1 MTRGRGSSGA
11 ARAPE
16 RGFTL
21 IEVMVALAIVA
32 FAFVALLGLHNRN
45 ILLVA
50 NGQQLAQA
58 TLRARELITQMELLE
73 GFPDEGTS
81 SGPIQ
86 GYPGFRWEREV
97 RSTALDAVREVRLRV
112 IWDDRI
118 PDACSL
124 IYYIRDNREPQA

>member
-1 MTRGRGSSGA
+1 MRRGRVAG
-11 ARAPE
+11 RE

-58 TLRARELITQMELLE
+58 TLLARELITQMEILE
-73 GFPDEGTS
+73 RFPDEGTS
-81 SGPIQ
+81 GGPIP
-86 GYPGFRWEREV
+86 GYPGFRWDRDV
-97 RSTALDAVREVRLRV
+97 RATDLDAVREVHLRV
-112 IWDDRI
+112 IWDERI

-124 IYYIRDNREPQA
+124 IYYIRDTREPQQ